1 MHIWKDTFSRG
12 SSHGYSPK
20 LHFLLFDNF
29 IASLNPDLSSF
40 VMIHNSEL
48 LIEVCA
54 MLNNAFH
61 ISDTKPMMPAEVVD
75 ALLWQSSFIFCNI
88 SPMLL
93 FRLIMFETVHPYTVS
108 YSGKITLLLFSV
120 ILLLQLLRRSHHER
134 PN

>member
-40 VMIHNSEL
+40 IIIHNSEL
-48 LIEVCA
+48 LIDVCA

-61 ISDTKPMMPAEVVD
+61 ISETKPMMPAEVVD

-93 FRLIMFETVHPYTVS
+93 FRLIMFWNCTSLYCIIFWWVT
-108 YSGKITLLLFSV
+108 LLFSA
-120 ILLLQLLRRSHHER
+120 ILLLQLLRQSHNER

>member
-1 MHIWKDTFSRG
+1 
-12 SSHGYSPK
+12 
-20 LHFLLFDNF
+20 LLFDNF

-40 VMIHNSEL
+40 IIIQNSEL

-61 ISDTKPMMPAEVVD
+61 ISETKPMMPAEVVD

-93 FRLIMFETVHPYTVS
+93 LRLIMF
-108 YSGKITLLLFSV
+108 
-120 ILLLQLLRRSHHER
+120 
-134 PN
+134 

>member
-1 MHIWKDTFSRG
+1 MHIWKDTFSRR
-12 SSHGYSPK
+12 SLHGYSPK
-20 LHFLLFDNF
+20 LHLLFDNF

-40 VMIHNSEL
+40 IIIHNSEL

-61 ISDTKPMMPAEVVD
+61 ISETKPMMPAEVVD

-93 FRLIMFETVHPYTVS
+93 FRLIMFWNCTSLYCIIFWWVT
-108 YSGKITLLLFSV
+108 LLFSA
-120 ILLLQLLRRSHHER
+120 ILLLQLLRQSHNER

>member
-1 MHIWKDTFSRG
+1 MHIWKDTFSRR
-12 SSHGYSPK
+12 SLHGYSPK

-40 VMIHNSEL
+40 IIIHNSEL
-48 LIEVCA
+48 LIDVCA

-61 ISDTKPMMPAEVVD
+61 ISETKPMMPAEVVD

-93 FRLIMFETVHPYTVS
+93 LRLIMFWNCTSLYCIIFWWVT
-108 YSGKITLLLFSV
+108 LLFSA
-120 ILLLQLLRRSHHER
+120 ILLLQLLRQSHNER